1 MPKLLMFNKSIRG
14 ASHIRSGK
22 PCQDFSLSYDDENIK
37 ILVVCDGHGGS
48 TYFRSNIGAEIAAK
62 VCLENLRQ
70 FAAHTPGEIF
80 EGTSFAITAKPQ
92 KNPFIDAD
100 GNRVRFEDLDE
111 SQQQYAK
118 QAQAYIEAE
127 NICQAQQELIR
138 ELLGNIYSEWLDK
151 INQDS
156 NVNPFSRNERNILA
170 NNSIEKAYG
179 CTMLAFLQT
188 KHYWISFH
196 IGDGKIY
203 MCNRNLSWN
212 TPVPE
217 DCTCFLNYT
226 TSLCDSN
233 PLIEFR
239 YVFNGTGYFPFA
251 VMLCS
256 DGLDGSLR
264 THENII
270 DFYEQIIDL
279 QLDGDDVGTELENYL
294 PQLSELGNK
303 DDISL
308 AGFIDTNA
316 IDSAKAKVLLDLKK
330 QSRKIQIEFKT
341 KKQEIETLSSRIESL
356 RIRLDR
362 HRDNRFMKQT
372 ELEEIRQSLKERESI
387 VEELDKIITNS
398 RKEIEVLENT
408 LSDKISSFDDW
419 NFNVKNQ
426 MAEIEAQ
433 QNELIDATKEHNKQD
448 YTNW

>member
-1 MPKLLMFNKSIRG
+1 
-14 ASHIRSGK
+14 
-22 PCQDFSLSYDDENIK
+22 
-37 ILVVCDGHGGS
+37 
-48 TYFRSNIGAEIAAK
+48 
-62 VCLENLRQ
+62 
-70 FAAHTPGEIF
+70 
-80 EGTSFAITAKPQ
+80 
-92 KNPFIDAD
+92 
-100 GNRVRFEDLDE
+100 
-111 SQQQYAK
+111 
-118 QAQAYIEAE
+118 
-127 NICQAQQELIR
+127 
-138 ELLGNIYSEWLDK
+138 
-151 INQDS
+151 
-156 NVNPFSRNERNILA
+156 
-170 NNSIEKAYG
+170 
-179 CTMLAFLQT
+179 
-188 KHYWISFH
+188 
-196 IGDGKIY
+196 
-203 MCNRNLSWN
+203 MCNKNFSWN

-239 YVFNGTGYFPFA
+239 YAFNGTGCFPFA

-279 QLDGDDVGTELENYL
+279 QLDGDDVDTELENYL

-387 VEELDKIITNS
+387 VEELDKIITDS

-419 NFNVKNQ
+419 KFNVKNQ